1 MVIHHWQSQNV
12 KVSGVDDMVLLP
24 KITEDAIMDNLR
36 KRYMDDYIYTCIGP
50 VLVSIN
56 PFKQMPYFGEKE
68 VQIYQGAAPYEN
80 PPHIY
85 GLADEMYRNMLI
97 DVESQCVIISGESG
111 AGKTVAAK
119 YIMAYVSRVSGGG
132 DRVQRIKDII
142 LESNPLLEAF
152 GNAKTIRNNN
162 SSRFGKY
169 VEMQFGDG
177 GQPIGGKISNFLLE
191 KSRVV
196 KHNGGERSFH
206 VFYQLTAGANEQ
218 MKSEF
223 GLRNELDGCDYLMN
237 WDGNICRMGDRGSS
251 SDAKDFQETLKAL
264 SVMDIKETEVSNIL
278 RLVAGIL
285 HIGTIKFRENG
296 NYSQIADP
304 RVLRLPA
311 YLLGISAE
319 KLSHK
324 LISRGFES
332 KWGSQSESV
341 DVTLNVAQALY
352 TRDALAKDIYARLF
366 DYLVKRVNSAM
377 MTTGDAF
384 EIAILDI
391 YGFEIFETNGFE
403 QFCIN
408 FVNEK
413 LQQIFIE
420 LTLKAEQEEYVAE
433 NIKWTPIDYFN
444 NAVVVELLEGKRPPG
459 IFLVL
464 DDVCATLHGGS
475 DAADGDLQKKLS
487 VVASSHAHFHANG
500 DGFAILHYAGQV
512 IYSVDGFCDK
522 NRDVLFTDLID
533 LMRTSTNSLV
543 QLLYP
548 PEEELTINSKTKT
561 LKSRPT
567 TAGSK
572 IRNQASRLVAQ
583 LIKCTP
589 HYIRCIKPNE
599 TKKPRDWDAL
609 RVKHQVEYLGLKEN
623 IRVRRAGFAYRRPFA
638 KFLHRYAILTTQT
651 WPYWR
656 GDEKRGIQWIMS
668 SIQIDETQYQLG
680 KTKVF
685 VKAPESLFMLEEA
698 RDRKYNYYARVIQK
712 SFKKYFARKRQET
725 EKQAATDLLYGHKQ
739 RRRASIER
747 NFVGDYI
754 GLDSRPGIKNLLGR
768 RDKVFFAEVVK
779 KYDRRFKM
787 CRRDLV
793 LTGNCL
799 YLIGRAEKTKKD
811 PGARRQRLSEEVIK
825 RKLTFDQISH
835 VSLSTLQDDFII
847 IHAKEDYASLLQL
860 MFKTEFLSAFS
871 KKYFEQLG
879 HALNIRFSN
888 NLEFKVKKEGWGGGG
903 TRQVKFSMT
912 GYGDEETLKING
924 KILNVIIGPGM
935 PSTSRPSRLSGAR
948 TTGTRSFNNNNN
960 SNKSINQ
967 SNNNAYRPTVGGVT
981 LSNIYDNADT
991 IGSRPPIPSSTPRAS
1006 PAAGAPVNTP
1016 VISSGLRPAL
1026 PPNRP
1031 NIRPVPQHNYINNG
1045 KVPALSAT
1053 LGKILTNNP
1062 TGGPRVGLIRAPPP
1076 PSDPAPPN
1084 QPIIYPGYNPTNNQR
1099 LLINQDNNQISSNN
1113 NERSVNGSNH
1123 SYSNNNTNNS
1133 NSNNR
1138 FSGGHINQYE
1148 DPNQRLAA
1156 TLHNAN
1162 RNKLPPRPP
1171 PVSHLPKVK
1180 ALYDYQPQDLDELGL
1195 KEGDIV
1201 EVLMEHE
1208 GGWWHGKLKGKTG
1221 LFPSNYVEKI

>member
-1 MVIHHWQSQNV
+1 MVQHHWQSQNV

-24 KITEDAIMDNLR
+24 KITEEAIMENLR
-36 KRYMDDYIYTCIGP
+36 KRYMDDYIFTCIGP

-85 GLADEMYRNMLI
+85 GLADDMYRNMLI

-132 DRVQRIKDII
+132 ERVQRVKDII

-177 GQPIGGKISNFLLE
+177 GQPIGGKITNFLLE

-196 KHNGGERSFH
+196 RHNTGERSFH
-206 VFYQLTAGANEQ
+206 IFYQLASGANEQ

-223 GLRNELDGCDYLMN
+223 GLRQELDNCDYIMN
-237 WDGNICRMGDRGSS
+237 WDGSALRQADRGGG
-251 SDAKDFQETLKAL
+251 SDAKEFQETLKAL
-264 SVMDIKETEVSNIL
+264 SVMGIVEMEVSNLL
-278 RLVAGIL
+278 RIVSGIL
-285 HIGTIKFRENG
+285 HIGGIKFRENG
-296 NYSQIADP
+296 NYSQIADG
-304 RVLRLPA
+304 RALELPS
-311 YLLGISAE
+311 YLLGISADR
-319 KLSHK
+319 LSHK
-324 LISRGFES
+324 LTSREFES

-341 DVTLNVAQALY
+341 DVTLNVPQALY

-377 MTTGDAF
+377 QTAGDSF

-420 LTLKAEQEEYVAE
+420 LTLKAEQEEYIAE

-444 NAVVVELLEGKRPPG
+444 NAIVVDLLEGKRPPG
-459 IFLVL
+459 IFLVI
-464 DDVCATLHGGS
+464 DDICATLHSGTGS
-475 DAADGDLQKKLS
+475 ADSDLQKKLS
-487 VVASSHAHFHANG
+487 TVSNNHPHFLETS

-512 IYSVDGFCDK
+512 VYSVDGFCDK
-522 NRDVLFTDLID
+522 NRDVLFTDLIE
-533 LMRTSTNSLV
+533 LMRSSSNPLIQS
-543 QLLYP
+543 LYP
-548 PEEELTINSKTKT
+548 LDDDTGRTKT
-561 LKSRPT
+561 LKKPT

-572 IRNQASRLVAQ
+572 IRSQASRLVAQ
-583 LIKCTP
+583 LMKCTP

-599 TKKPRDWDAL
+599 TKKPRDWDQM

-623 IRVRRAGFAYRRPFA
+623 IRVRRAGFAYRRTFA
-638 KFLHRYAILTTQT
+638 KFLHRYAILTRET
-651 WPYWR
+651 WPIWS

-668 SIQIDETQYQLG
+668 SIHIDENQYQLG
-680 KTKVF
+680 ATKVF
-685 VKAPESLFMLEEA
+685 IKAPESIFMLEEA
-698 RDRKYNYYARVIQK
+698 RDRKFNFYARIIQK
-712 SFKKYFARKRQET
+712 AFKKFFARKRQES
-725 EKQAATDLLYGHKQ
+725 EKQAAADIMYRHKQ
-739 RRRASIER
+739 RRKPSLER

-754 GLDSRPGIKNLLGR
+754 GMDGRPGLTGLLGR
-768 RDKVFFAEVVK
+768 REKILFAEVVR

-799 YLIGRAEKTKKD
+799 YLIGRVEK
-811 PGARRQRLSEEVIK
+811 PGKTGKGRFARGQRMSEEIIK
-825 RKLTFDQISH
+825 RKLMFEQISH
-835 VSLSTLQDDFII
+835 VSLSTLQDDFVI
-847 IHAKEDYASLLQL
+847 IHVKEDYATLLQII
-860 MFKTEFLSAFS
+860 FKTEFLSVLS
-871 KKYFEQLG
+871 KKYLEVVG
-879 HALNIRFSN
+879 HSLNIRFSN

-903 TRQVKFSMT
+903 TRQVKFTQT
-912 GYGDEETLKING
+912 GWGDEEVLNSNG
-924 KILNVIIGPGM
+924 KILNVTIGPGL
-935 PSTSRPSRLSGAR
+935 PANSRPSRSSGQR
-948 TTGTRSFNNNNN
+948 ISTRPMNHRPAPAVFNNP
-960 SNKSINQ
+960 SMINQ
-967 SNNNAYRPTVGGVT
+967 N
-981 LSNIYDNADT
+981 
-991 IGSRPPIPSSTPRAS
+991 SRPARPPMPQEPRPSPRKYPDS
-1006 PAAGAPVNTP
+1006 HNTVNTAP
-1016 VISSGLRPAL
+1016 TSSRPQL

-1031 NIRPVPQHNYINNG
+1031 NVRPTAHNHSNNSNN
-1045 KVPALSAT
+1045 KVAGLSAS
-1053 LGKILTNNP
+1053 LGKMLINP
-1062 TGGPRVGLIRAPPP
+1062 SGAPRTGLLRAPPP

-1084 QPIIYPGYNPTNNQR
+1084 QPMIHPFTSNQR
-1099 LLINQDNNQISSNN
+1099 TENRNSDN
-1113 NERSVNGSNH
+1113 RL
-1123 SYSNNNTNNS
+1123 
-1133 NSNNR
+1133 
-1138 FSGGHINQYE
+1138 SGGVTGLD

-1156 TLHNAN
+1156 TLLMHSN
-1162 RNKLPPRPP
+1162 RNKGPQPQRLPPRPP
-1171 PVSHLPKVK
+1171 PVSIQSFPRVK
-1180 ALYDYQPQDLDELGL
+1180 ALYDYNPQDLDELAL
-1195 KEGDIV
+1195 KEGDII
-1201 EVLMEHE
+1201 EVLKEHE
-1208 GGWWHGKLKGKTG
+1208 GGWWQGRLNGKTG

>member
-1 MVIHHWQSQNV
+1 VIHHWQSQNV

-223 GLRNELDGCDYLMN
+223 GLRNELDDCDYLMN

-304 RVLRLPA
+304 RGKKFILHIKTINSLMLRLPA

-638 KFLHRYAILTTQT
+638 KFLHRYAILTPQT

-712 SFKKYFARKRQET
+712 AFKKYFARKRQEA

-739 RRRASIER
+739 RRRASLER

-768 RDKVFFAEVVK
+768 RDKIFFAEVVK

-799 YLIGRAEKTKKD
+799 YLIGRAEKSKKD

-935 PSTSRPSRLSGAR
+935 PSTSRPSRLSGTR
-948 TTGTRSFNNNNN
+948 TTGTRSFNNNNNNNNN

-967 SNNNAYRPTVGGVT
+967 SNSNAYRPTVGGVT
-981 LSNIYDNADT
+981 SSNIYDNTDT

-1006 PAAGAPVNTP
+1006 PAAAGAPVNTP

-1031 NIRPVPQHNYINNG
+1031 NIRPVPQHNHINNG
-1045 KVPALSAT
+1045 KVPAL
-1053 LGKILTNNP
+1053 
-1062 TGGPRVGLIRAPPP
+1062 
-1076 PSDPAPPN
+1076 
-1084 QPIIYPGYNPTNNQR
+1084 
-1099 LLINQDNNQISSNN
+1099 
-1113 NERSVNGSNH
+1113 
-1123 SYSNNNTNNS
+1123 
-1133 NSNNR
+1133 
-1138 FSGGHINQYE
+1138 
-1148 DPNQRLAA
+1148 
-1156 TLHNAN
+1156 
-1162 RNKLPPRPP
+1162 NKLPPRPP